1 MISSRSMRG
10 IPGRV
15 LVVALA
21 LAAVPCALL
30 LPRLRFD
37 HNTRSLLRED
47 PEEDA
52 REAALVRS
60 FGSEDILL
68 VAYEA
73 DALDPKEFA
82 ELGTF
87 TKEIAAID
95 GLEECY
101 SLASDV
107 IKFPLGLALRPLV
120 REDLLAP
127 ARREAARR
135 ALLGATIY
143 KGTIYSDAL
152 DVVAVAATIRPGP
165 REARERTVREVREA
179 ARRHERDGRT
189 VHVAGVTAL
198 SMEASQYAVEDMKR
212 IGALA
217 LLVSVAVL
225 LLLCRSLLE
234 TAVAAAATA
243 LPPLFALAG
252 AAAIGLPVTALSAA
266 LFPVLAVVGITG
278 SVHVLS
284 TYGEARRD
292 GAGAEDAAALV
303 VRRLWGPIVLSF
315 VTTAAGFLT
324 LEATGVPAFRAGGRI
339 VALGMILAIPV
350 LLLGIPSALAWV
362 RSMPHDRPGRLPRGL
377 FALAAWAVRRRVVVV
392 ASSLLLCALGAVALP
407 RASIRVDVLQAFE
420 PWSRIAKTY
429 AFLEERLTATVPVD
443 AVLEPREGTGVEA
456 LLADLEAF
464 SASATEAGAQSAM
477 SLATLV
483 DFGRRASPFAIDTE
497 RALDYLRRNFTA
509 ITNRFED
516 LARGRY
522 RVKIRVPDGA
532 SPAVLDRFEEAAR
545 RSATGTME
553 LTGLY
558 RRAVGTTRDLVRNF
572 AGSAALMAGVVL
584 LTVALALRSARLGL
598 AAVVPNVLP
607 PLAVFGAAA
616 LSGILLDV
624 SAVAVGAVS
633 IGLAVDN
640 TLHVTFRLARE
651 RKLGRPL
658 DDALPAAVGAVGR
671 AVVLSTAVLAAG
683 LFCLSLSAFLPTARF
698 GLFTAVTALVALP
711 SSLAVLPAFI
721 RLLRAL

>member
-1 MISSRSMRG
+1 MRG
-10 IPGRV
+10 TPGRV

-21 LAAVPCALL
+21 LVAIPCALL

-52 REAALVRS
+52 REAALVAS

-73 DALDPKEFA
+73 DPLDPAAFD
-82 ELGTF
+82 ELEAF
-87 TKEIAAID
+87 TAEIAGIA

-107 IKFPLGLALRPLV
+107 IRFPLGLALRPLL
-120 REDLLAP
+120 REDLAVP

-143 KGTIYSDAL
+143 KGTIYNDAL

-165 REARERTVREVREA
+165 REARERAVREVREA
-179 ARRHERDGRT
+179 ARRHERAGRT

-198 SMEASQYAVEDMKR
+198 SMDASEYAVADMKR

-217 LLVSVAVL
+217 LAVSVAVL

-234 TAVAAAATA
+234 TFVAAAATA

-252 AAAIGLPVTALSAA
+252 AAAVGLPVTALSAA

-278 SVHVLS
+278 SVHVLAA
-284 TYGEARRD
+284 YGEARR
-292 GAGAEDAAALV
+292 GGSAAEDAAALV
-303 VRRLWGPIVLSF
+303 ARRLAGPIVLSF
-315 VTTAAGFLT
+315 LTTAAGFLT

-339 VALGMILAIPV
+339 VALGMLFAIPV

-362 RSMPHDRPGRLPRGL
+362 RPMPRDRPGRLRRGL
-377 FALAAWAVRRRVVVV
+377 VATAAWAARRRVAV
-392 ASSLLLCALGAVALP
+392 ALASLLLCATGALALP
-407 RASIRVDVLQAFE
+407 RARIRVDVLQTFE

-443 AVLEPREGTGVEA
+443 AVLEPREGTAAEA
-456 LLADLEAF
+456 LLRDLDAF
-464 SASATEAGAQSAM
+464 SASSTGAGAQSAM

-483 DFGRRASPFAIDTE
+483 DFGRRASPIPIDTAG
-497 RALDYLRRNFTA
+497 ALDYLRTNFA
-509 ITNRFED
+509 SITNRFED
-516 LARGRY
+516 RERRRY
-522 RVKIRVPDGA
+522 RIKIRVPDAA
-532 SPAVLDRFEEAAR
+532 SPSVLDRFEEAAR
-545 RSATGTME
+545 RASTGTME

-558 RRAVGTTRDLVRNF
+558 RRAVGTTRDLVRNL
-572 AGSAALMAGVVL
+572 AGSAVLMAGVVL
-584 LTVALALRSARLGL
+584 LAVSIGLRSWRLGV

-616 LSGILLDV
+616 LLGILLDV

-640 TLHVTFRLARE
+640 TLHVAFRLARE
-651 RKLGRPL
+651 RRALRPL
-658 DDALPAAVGAVGR
+658 DEALPEAVGAVGR

-698 GLFTAVTALVALP
+698 GLFTGVSALVALP
-711 SSLAVLPAFI
+711 AALVALPAFI

>member
-1 MISSRSMRG
+1 MRG
-10 IPGRV
+10 ISGRV

-21 LAAVPCALL
+21 LAAIPCALL

-73 DALDPKEFA
+73 DALDPAEFD
-82 ELGTF
+82 ELKAF
-87 TKEIAAID
+87 TAEIAAIE

-101 SLASDV
+101 SLASDSV
-107 IKFPLGLALRPLV
+107 RLPLGFLRPLV
-120 REDLLAP
+120 REDLAS
-127 ARREAARR
+127 RRDAARR
-135 ALLGATIY
+135 ALLDATIY
-143 KGTIYSDAL
+143 RGTIYSDAL
-152 DVVAVAATIRPGP
+152 DVVAIAATIRPGP
-165 REARERTVREVREA
+165 REARERAVLEVREV
-179 ARRHERDGRT
+179 ARRHEREGRA

-198 SMEASQYAVEDMKR
+198 SMDASAYAVEDMRR

-217 LLVSVAVL
+217 LAVSVAVL

-234 TAVAAAATA
+234 TGIAAAATA
-243 LPPLFALAG
+243 LPPLFALA
-252 AAAIGLPVTALSAA
+252 AASASGLPVTALSAA

-284 TYGEARRD
+284 AYGEARRA
-292 GAGAEDAAALV
+292 GAGAEDAATLV
-303 VRRLWGPIVLSF
+303 ARRLRAPIVLSF
-315 VTTAAGFLT
+315 LTTAAGFLT
-324 LEATGVPAFRAGGRI
+324 LEATGVPAFRAGGRV
-339 VALGMILAIPV
+339 VALGMLFAIPV
-350 LLLGIPSALAWV
+350 LLLGIPSALAWIGP
-362 RSMPHDRPGRLPRGL
+362 MPHDRPGRLQRGL
-377 FALAAWAVRRRVVVV
+377 GALAGRAARRRVPVVLG
-392 ASSLLLCALGAVALP
+392 SLLLCALGALALP
-407 RASIRVDVLQAFE
+407 RARIRVDVLQAFE

-443 AVLEPREGTGVEA
+443 AVLEPRPGVPIEA
-456 LLADLEAF
+456 VLADLDGFGAG
-464 SASATEAGAQSAM
+464 AMEAGARSAM

-483 DFGRRASPFAIDTE
+483 DFGKRASPIAIDTE
-497 RALDYLRRNFTA
+497 GALEYLRATYAPITA
-509 ITNRFED
+509 RFED
-516 LARGRY
+516 RERRRY
-522 RVKIRVPDGA
+522 RVKVRVPDGA

-545 RSATGTME
+545 RASTGTME

-558 RRAVGTTRDLVRNF
+558 RRAVGTTKDLVHNL

-584 LTVALALRSARLGL
+584 LTVALALRSPRLGV

-607 PLAVFGAAA
+607 PLAVFGGAAA
-616 LSGILLDV
+616 AGVTLDV

-640 TLHVTFRLARE
+640 ALHVAFRLARE
-651 RKLGRPL
+651 RALGRTL
-658 DDALPAAVGAVGR
+658 DEALPDAVGAVGR
-671 AVVLSTAVLAAG
+671 AVVLSTVVLAAG

-698 GLFTAVTALVALP
+698 GLFTGAAALVAAP
-711 SSLAVLPAFI
+711 ASLAVFPAFI